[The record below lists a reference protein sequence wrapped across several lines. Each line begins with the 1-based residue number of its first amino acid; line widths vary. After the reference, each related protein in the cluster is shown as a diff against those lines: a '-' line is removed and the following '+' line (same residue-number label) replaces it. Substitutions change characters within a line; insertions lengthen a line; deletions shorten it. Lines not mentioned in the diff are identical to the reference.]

1 MPTMLF
7 NTKVLQLIATDASDY
22 IEILAFVPALWGTQ
36 CSKDI
41 SLEGTVATSTQ
52 NRAALVLAFLVSFYI
67 TEDVF
72 EAVTMPSE
80 FRIAMM
86 ARIFHFL
93 LIVDLCGFLLA
104 HVFNPTKLKEELTKL
119 AGTCLAV

>member
-41 SLEGTVATSTQ
+41 SLEGAVATSTQ
-52 NRAALVLAFLVSFYI
+52 NRTALVLAFLVGFYI

-72 EAVTMPSE
+72 EAVTTPRE
-80 FRIAMM
+80 YPLAIM

-93 LIVDLCGFLLA
+93 LILDVCGFFLA
-104 HVFNPTKLKEELTKL
+104 HVFNPTKLKEELMKF
-119 AGTCLAV
+119 AGTCIA